1 MWLMSKVQHTHIWSP
16 RSKERN
22 WVEAVFGK
30 IIVKSFQTDE
40 RYQLTDSRSSVNPQK
55 GLKKKITSTH
65 FTVKLLKTKDKFFTA
80 VTEKKRQNLQRNMNE
95 SVS

>member
-40 RYQLTDSRSSVNPQK
+40 RHQLTDSRSSVNPQK
-55 GLKKKITSTH
+55 GLKNNHIYTRHSQ
-65 FTVKLLKTKDKFFTA
+65 TVKNRRQILYSSHREKETKSS
-80 VTEKKRQNLQRNMNE
+80 KKLE
-95 SVS
+95 